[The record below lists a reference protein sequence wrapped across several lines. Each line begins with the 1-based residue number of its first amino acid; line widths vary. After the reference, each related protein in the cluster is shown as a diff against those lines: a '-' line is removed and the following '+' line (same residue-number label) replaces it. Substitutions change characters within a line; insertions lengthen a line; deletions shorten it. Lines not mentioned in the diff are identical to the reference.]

1 MEGKMKEVV
10 VYIRKYFLFSLKF
23 TCKFSCRHPFV
34 ASFAFFLFILYS
46 CYPSLFAFLVSSSP
60 VISCTALL
68 LGILLSYGEP
78 NIPEIE
84 EDDKINREVSSLKEE
99 NSVDNPF
106 VKKDENITLED
117 LVDSR
122 VGSEERIFKD
132 SASYGEKER
141 EIDLLAIDLMKKQSE
156 SYMRMTE
163 VADGVSEGIE
173 GLMVKVKKPELDD
186 WLDSSLGSPW
196 QPVNMRDPSLDSES
210 DRAESS
216 SPDASITDI
225 LPMLDEL
232 SPLLDSET
240 PHNASKSADN
250 SDSELSPH
258 HESDEDSVKEDEY
271 KNEEKDE
278 SNKVVTW
285 TADDHKNVMDLGSSD
300 LERNRRLESLIAR
313 RRARKNQI
321 IIYEKDL
328 IDLHSNDMTM
338 DDLFNFEPQIP
349 PIFAPRRNPF
359 DIPHELDESKGLP
372 PIPGSAPSVV
382 HRRQN
387 PFDFQFDSEDGNK
400 GHAEENLHQSEFRM
414 PFQRGL
420 SFRRHES
427 FALHSAFPY
436 NLSHKEHGSSGLN
449 PYFVAER
456 MDSGTNDYVDF
467 HSQLSEKSKTKS
479 SSAPI
484 PETVSSAIDPDD
496 QKVHI
501 EQETQES
508 IALSVPAHHT
518 KPTEKCSH
526 TYEDDLVHS
535 QPEFGED
542 GHSVDPIASAVTEE
556 AYQGIDAS
564 DIVKKNI
571 EDIQFGENHEVLEG
585 KHDDLTL
592 FSSSE
597 SIEKSL
603 DISLDEVL
611 ETHEQIT
618 RVSKAS
624 SESMQ
629 SSNASA
635 SHLIYETRRVD
646 INQAA
651 VPIYDSSPSGSG
663 NFLANISVPDDNLLY
678 SGREDIHSI
687 STVESHVQED
697 AMESMTT
704 EMIEFK
710 VVQERKLQDSRS
722 DTGETVTFSSYMNL
736 LDENILASMGI
747 SETREQDFNENSS
760 PRISEGFGDLATS
773 LEIDHSSSLSSA
785 EADYEPRLAFSAGFP
800 LSEVMEKHQSM
811 EKFEMQAS
819 FGTYLEQSLVSNLEL
834 GPILEENSED
844 FKVEEEHMSLV
855 QTNTTSASTGLHI
868 LEGSDV
874 TLSSVGQE
882 VVSLCNQSKE
892 EAQDEGNEVIPSKTS
907 NLVSANEEML
917 NGLAIG
923 ELVDN
928 MDSLNQSMIKSEPEF
943 TSNDDI
949 SDSQDDVIDEF
960 QINQDAIL
968 SNLNDF
974 HSEHGEM
981 DDDVREIQVIDEHLL
996 SELDAVGDFHVEE
1009 LKCQECLL
1017 IESQSDG
1024 QFICSED
1031 DDSELRS
1038 AHVAERSLDKPISAH
1053 SIHPDEMDLVLN
1065 SEEPRDSGYFSLEMA
1080 PVEDLTVYNP
1090 KHRVLEA
1097 SSVEELDSIFKQ
1109 DRPREL
1115 VEPPLSESMVDKL
1128 VAEKPYIGSRSFDIV
1143 DQEIEAIL
1151 QEAVLITLTGKNYE
1165 DINSV
1170 LLEDGREFDI
1180 SASPHERQK
1189 YDHVESVIP
1198 STSGLTSYASAIAEA
1213 EASSHELDISGRD
1226 FQIKETNSELLVLE
1240 AKSIEDIR
1248 SAFQNITEVVV
1259 NKSISP
1265 LIKPEPH
1272 PVDTVVEAMSHDV
1285 DKTSDLLVVQ
1295 AKSAEDI
1302 ISAMKKV
1309 TEEDFS
1315 DLEKT
1320 KNRLYYEVMEPSSP
1334 DTENSSD
1341 LFVLEARSA
1350 EDIRLAFKQTTAE
1363 VSAMPT
1369 PLIYSEL
1376 SKTSQEHEVV
1386 EAMHLEAQ
1394 YNIELPVPEEKPS
1407 EDIDSALDLDMPT
1420 SQVSPVSSANRND
1433 GEIVD
1438 VKLLETQINRELL
1451 VLDAKYVEDIDSSF
1465 KPSSEAGLLRST
1477 LLESDPDQDSQKD
1490 GSLKATINSE
1500 LLVLEAES
1508 VEETSSTLMHATG
1521 RVFDKSSPLGYP
1533 EASGTS
1539 EVLNEISLGLEND
1552 SDIVSPE
1559 TKSSLY
1565 LNSDCQQNIEA
1576 NIVQPN
1582 LQEFENFQ
1590 PDHEAIEERSLN
1602 AINGLELFNLESKSF
1617 EVTHST
1623 FNEAAVDFAGQ
1634 STTALV
1640 DPGHTGQ
1647 EVLDVKS
1654 PDSSN
1659 ISDFPV
1665 LEEKYLEKLN
1675 LTFGQAME
1683 GFLPKPASEV
1693 GAEHDSVGESCLAA
1707 DEYSELV
1714 VLEEKSIE
1722 NMQSPFS
1729 DANAGVHEGSS
1740 SLPVDPEPKETLPG
1754 REVEDNLCFE
1764 AENNAEMFIVEAKSI
1779 EDINSAFKQV
1789 TNVAT
1794 SPLLVDSQSLGIG
1807 DPSSSLV
1814 LEAKSVELTDSSLKK
1829 AHQGDGNNSDFFTD
1843 PPPLQANTDKDSE
1856 LLVLEEKSVEDID
1869 STLTQVTEGY
1879 LDSPVSLE
1887 DDSKQTETI
1896 LEPKSATDSNVV
1908 AKQDSEVEYAKETI
1922 VASDEEVAGENSSS
1936 EDQINRRKDGE
1947 EAGSDNPSSIS
1958 PHSMKIKKK
1967 KFEKSDSSS
1976 SSSSSSSD

>member
-1 MEGKMKEVV
+1 
-10 VYIRKYFLFSLKF
+10 
-23 TCKFSCRHPFV
+23 
-34 ASFAFFLFILYS
+34 
-46 CYPSLFAFLVSSSP
+46 
-60 VISCTALL
+60 
-68 LGILLSYGEP
+68 
-78 NIPEIE
+78 
-84 EDDKINREVSSLKEE
+84 
-99 NSVDNPF
+99 
-106 VKKDENITLED
+106 
-117 LVDSR
+117 
-122 VGSEERIFKD
+122 
-132 SASYGEKER
+132 
-141 EIDLLAIDLMKKQSE
+141 
-156 SYMRMTE
+156 
-163 VADGVSEGIE
+163 
-173 GLMVKVKKPELDD
+173 
-186 WLDSSLGSPW
+186 
-196 QPVNMRDPSLDSES
+196 
-210 DRAESS
+210 
-216 SPDASITDI
+216 
-225 LPMLDEL
+225 
-232 SPLLDSET
+232 
-240 PHNASKSADN
+240 
-250 SDSELSPH
+250 
-258 HESDEDSVKEDEY
+258 
-271 KNEEKDE
+271 
-278 SNKVVTW
+278 
-285 TADDHKNVMDLGSSD
+285 
-300 LERNRRLESLIAR
+300 
-313 RRARKNQI
+313 
-321 IIYEKDL
+321 
-328 IDLHSNDMTM
+328 
-338 DDLFNFEPQIP
+338 
-349 PIFAPRRNPF
+349 
-359 DIPHELDESKGLP
+359 
-372 PIPGSAPSVV
+372 
-382 HRRQN
+382 
-387 PFDFQFDSEDGNK
+387 
-400 GHAEENLHQSEFRM
+400 
-414 PFQRGL
+414 
-420 SFRRHES
+420 
-427 FALHSAFPY
+427 
-436 NLSHKEHGSSGLN
+436 
-449 PYFVAER
+449 
-456 MDSGTNDYVDF
+456 
-467 HSQLSEKSKTKS
+467 
-479 SSAPI
+479 
-484 PETVSSAIDPDD
+484 
-496 QKVHI
+496 
-501 EQETQES
+501 
-508 IALSVPAHHT
+508 
-518 KPTEKCSH
+518 
-526 TYEDDLVHS
+526 
-535 QPEFGED
+535 
-542 GHSVDPIASAVTEE
+542 
-556 AYQGIDAS
+556 
-564 DIVKKNI
+564 
-571 EDIQFGENHEVLEG
+571 
-585 KHDDLTL
+585 
-592 FSSSE
+592 
-597 SIEKSL
+597 
-603 DISLDEVL
+603 
-611 ETHEQIT
+611 
-618 RVSKAS
+618 
-624 SESMQ
+624 
-629 SSNASA
+629 
-635 SHLIYETRRVD
+635 
-646 INQAA
+646 
-651 VPIYDSSPSGSG
+651 
-663 NFLANISVPDDNLLY
+663 
-678 SGREDIHSI
+678 
-687 STVESHVQED
+687 
-697 AMESMTT
+697 MESMTT

-710 VVQERKLQDSRS
+710 VVQERELQDSRS

-800 LSEVMEKHQSM
+800 PSEVMEKHQSM

-834 GPILEENSED
+834 GPIIEENSED

-855 QTNTTSASTGLHI
+855 QTNTASASTGLHI

-892 EAQDEGNEVIPSKTS
+892 EAQDEGNEVIPSKIS
-907 NLVSANEEML
+907 DLVSANEEML

-923 ELVDN
+923 ELFDS
-928 MDSLNQSMIKSEPEF
+928 MDSLNQSMIKSKPEF

-949 SDSQDDVIDEF
+949 SDSQDDVINEF
-960 QINQDAIL
+960 QINQDVIL

-981 DDDVREIQVIDEHLL
+981 DDDVREIQLIDEHLL
-996 SELDAVGDFHVEE
+996 SELDAVGDFQVEE

-1017 IESQSDG
+1017 IESHSDG
-1024 QFICSED
+1024 QFICSE

-1038 AHVAERSLDKPISAH
+1038 AHVAETSPDKPVSANNF
-1053 SIHPDEMDLVLN
+1053 IHPDEMDLVLN
-1065 SEEPRDSGYFSLEMA
+1065 SEEPRDSGFLFLEMV

-1090 KHRVLEA
+1090 KHRVLES

-1109 DRPREL
+1109 DLPRGL
-1115 VEPPLSESMVDKL
+1115 AEPPLSESMVDKL
-1128 VAEKPYIGSRSFDIV
+1128 VAEKPYLGSRSFDIV

-1151 QEAVLITLTGKNYE
+1151 QEAVLITLTGKNAE

-1170 LLEDGREFDI
+1170 LLEDGREYDV

-1198 STSGLTSYASAIAEA
+1198 STSGLTSYASAIADA
-1213 EASSHELDISGRD
+1213 EASSHELDISSRD

-1248 SAFQNITEVVV
+1248 SAFQDVTEVVV
-1259 NKSISP
+1259 NKPISP

-1285 DKTSDLLVVQ
+1285 NKTSDLLVVQ
-1295 AKSAEDI
+1295 AKSAEEI

-1309 TEEDFS
+1309 TEESFS
-1315 DLEKT
+1315 DLEET
-1320 KNRLYYEVMEPSSP
+1320 KNGLHYEVMEPSSP

-1341 LFVLEARSA
+1341 LFVLEERSA

-1386 EAMHLEAQ
+1386 EAMHLEVQ
-1394 YNIELPVPEEKPS
+1394 YNIELPVPEEKSS

-1465 KPSSEAGLLRST
+1465 KPSSEGGLLRST
-1477 LLESDPDQDSQKD
+1477 SLETDPDHDSVKD
-1490 GSLKATINSE
+1490 GSLKETINSE

-1552 SDIVSPE
+1552 SDMLSPE
-1559 TKSSLY
+1559 TKSFLY

-1582 LQEFENFQ
+1582 LQKFGNFQ
-1590 PDHEAIEERSLN
+1590 PDHEAIEQRSLN
-1602 AINGLELFNLESKSF
+1602 AMDRLELFNLETKSF

-1623 FNEAAVDFAGQ
+1623 FKEAAVDFIGQ

-1640 DPGHTGQ
+1640 DPSHNPGQ

-1654 PDSSN
+1654 PDTSN

-1722 NMQSPFS
+1722 NIQSPFS

-1754 REVEDNLCFE
+1754 HEVENNLCFE
-1764 AENNAEMFIVEAKSI
+1764 AENNAEMLVVDAKSI
-1779 EDINSAFKQV
+1779 KDINSAINQA
-1789 TNVAT
+1789 TNVAS
-1794 SPLLVDSQSLGIG
+1794 SPLPVDSQSLGIG

-1829 AHQGDGNNSDFFTD
+1829 AHQEDSNNSDFFTD
-1843 PPPLQANTDKDSE
+1843 PPPLQANSDKDSE

-1869 STLTQVTEGY
+1869 SALTQVTEGY
-1879 LDSPVSLE
+1879 LGSPVTLQ

-1896 LEPKSATDSNVV
+1896 PEPKSATDSNVV
-1908 AKQDSEVEYAKETI
+1908 AKQDFEVEYAKETI
-1922 VASDEEVAGENSSS
+1922 VASDEEVTGENSSS
-1936 EDQINRRKDGE
+1936 EALINRRKDGE
-1947 EAGSDNPSSIS
+1947 EAGSDDPSSTA
-1958 PHSMKIKKK
+1958 PPSMKIKKK

>member
-23 TCKFSCRHPFV
+23 TYKFSCRHPFV
-34 ASFAFFLFILYS
+34 ASFTFFLFMLYS
-46 CYPSLFAFLVSSSP
+46 CYPSLFAFLVSSFP

-99 NSVDNPF
+99 DSVDNLF
-106 VKKDENITLED
+106 VKKDENITLEG

-122 VGSEERIFKD
+122 VGSEERISND
-132 SASYGEKER
+132 SDSYGERER

-156 SYMRMTE
+156 SYMRTTE

-173 GLMVKVKKPELDD
+173 GLMVKIKKPELDD

-196 QPVNMRDPSLDSES
+196 QPVNIRDPSSDSES

-240 PHNASKSADN
+240 PHNVSKSADN
-250 SDSELSPH
+250 SDSELSQH

-338 DDLFNFEPQIP
+338 DDLFHFQPQIP

-372 PIPGSAPSVV
+372 PIPGSAPSVM

-387 PFDFQFDSEDGNK
+387 PFDFQFDGEAGNK

-427 FALHSAFPY
+427 FALHSAFPC
-436 NLSHKEHGSSGLN
+436 NLTHKKHGSSRLN
-449 PYFVAER
+449 PYVVAEG
-456 MDSGTNDYVDF
+456 MDSETNDYVDF
-467 HSQLSEKSKTKS
+467 HSQLSEKSETKS
-479 SSAPI
+479 SSAPTAG
-484 PETVSSAIDPDD
+484 TVSSAIDQDD
-496 QKVHI
+496 QKVPI

-508 IALSVPAHHT
+508 IALSVPVHRT

-526 TYEDDLVHS
+526 TYEDDLVYS
-535 QPEFGED
+535 QPELGED

-556 AYQGIDAS
+556 AYDAS

-571 EDIQFGENHEVLEG
+571 EYMQFGENHEVLEG

-624 SESMQ
+624 GESMQ
-629 SSNASA
+629 SSDASA
-635 SHLIYETRRVD
+635 SHLIYEPCRVD

-697 AMESMTT
+697 AVESMTT
-704 EMIEFK
+704 GMIEFN
-710 VVQERKLQDSRS
+710 VVHESKLQDSRS

-747 SETREQDFNENSS
+747 SETREQDFNVNSS

-773 LEIDHSSSLSSA
+773 LKIDHSSSLSSA

-800 LSEVMEKHQSM
+800 PSEVMEKHQSM

-844 FKVEEEHMSLV
+844 LKVEEDHMSLV

-882 VVSLCNQSKE
+882 VVPLYNHSKE
-892 EAQDEGNEVIPSKTS
+892 EAQDLGNEVIPSKTS
-907 NLVSANEEML
+907 NLVSANEDML
-917 NGLAIG
+917 TGIAIG
-923 ELVDN
+923 ELVDS

-960 QINQDAIL
+960 QINQDVIL

-974 HSEHGEM
+974 YSEHGEM

-996 SELDAVGDFHVEE
+996 SELDAVGDFQVEE

-1031 DDSELRS
+1031 DSELRS
-1038 AHVAERSLDKPISAH
+1038 AHVAETSPDKTISANF
-1053 SIHPDEMDLVLN
+1053 IHPDEMDFVLN
-1065 SEEPRDSGYFSLEMA
+1065 SEEPRDSGYLSLEMA

-1115 VEPPLSESMVDKL
+1115 AEPPLSESMVDKL
-1128 VAEKPYIGSRSFDIV
+1128 VAEKPYLGSRSFDIV

-1151 QEAVLITLTGKNYE
+1151 QEAVLITLTGKNAE
-1165 DINSV
+1165 DISSV
-1170 LLEDGREFDI
+1170 LLEDGREFDV

-1213 EASSHELDISGRD
+1213 EASSHELDTSGRD
-1226 FQIKETNSELLVLE
+1226 FQIKETNSVLLVLE

-1248 SAFQNITEVVV
+1248 SAFQDVTEVVV

-1285 DKTSDLLVVQ
+1285 DKTSGLLVVQ

-1302 ISAMKKV
+1302 NSALKKV
-1309 TEEDFS
+1309 TEEGFS
-1315 DLEKT
+1315 DHEKMT
-1320 KNRLYYEVMEPSSP
+1320 NRLYYEVMEPSSP

-1363 VSAMPT
+1363 SSAMPT
-1369 PLIYSEL
+1369 PLIYSES

-1394 YNIELPVPEEKPS
+1394 YNIELPVPEEKSS
-1407 EDIDSALDLDMPT
+1407 EDIDSALDHDVDHDMPT
-1420 SQVSPVSSANRND
+1420 SQVYPVSSANRND

-1438 VKLLETQINRELL
+1438 VKLLETQINQELL

-1465 KPSSEAGLLRST
+1465 KPSSESGLLRST
-1477 LLESDPDQDSQKD
+1477 SLETHPDHDAVKD

-1539 EVLNEISLGLEND
+1539 EVLNEISLGLENG
-1552 SDIVSPE
+1552 SDMLSPE
-1559 TKSSLY
+1559 TKSFLY
-1565 LNSDCQQNIEA
+1565 LNSDCKQNIEA
-1576 NIVQPN
+1576 KIVQSN
-1582 LQEFENFQ
+1582 LPEFGKFQ
-1590 PDHEAIEERSLN
+1590 PDHEAIEERSLD
-1602 AINGLELFNLESKSF
+1602 AINRLELFNLESKSF

-1623 FNEAAVDFAGQ
+1623 FKEAAVDFIGQ

-1640 DPGHTGQ
+1640 DPGHNPGQ

-1654 PDSSN
+1654 PDTSN

-1722 NMQSPFS
+1722 NIQSPFS

-1740 SLPVDPEPKETLPG
+1740 SLPVDPEPKENLPG
-1754 REVEDNLCFE
+1754 HEVEDNMCFE
-1764 AENNAEMFIVEAKSI
+1764 AENNSEMSDEAKSV
-1779 EDINSAFKQV
+1779 EDINSAFKQA
-1789 TNVAT
+1789 TNVAS
-1794 SPLLVDSQSLGIG
+1794 SPLFVESRSLGIG
-1807 DPSSSLV
+1807 GPLSSLV
-1814 LEAKSVELTDSSLKK
+1814 LEAKSIELTDSSSKK
-1829 AHQGDGNNSDFFTD
+1829 AHQEDSNNSDFFTD
-1843 PPPLQANTDKDSE
+1843 PPPLQTNSDKDSE
-1856 LLVLEEKSVEDID
+1856 LLVLEKSVEDID
-1869 STLTQVTEGY
+1869 STLTPVTERY
-1879 LDSPVSLE
+1879 LDSPFALQ

-1896 LEPKSATDSNVV
+1896 HEPTDNNVV
-1908 AKQDSEVEYAKETI
+1908 AKQDSEVEYAEETI
-1922 VASDEEVAGENSSS
+1922 VASDEEVTGENSSS

-1947 EAGSDNPSSIS
+1947 EAGSDDPSSIA
-1958 PHSMKIKKK
+1958 PPSMKIKK

>member
-1 MEGKMKEVV
+1 MEGKMIDVV

-23 TCKFSCRHPFV
+23 TYKFACRHPFV

-84 EDDKINREVSSLKEE
+84 EDDKINWEVSSLKEE
-99 NSVDNPF
+99 NSVDNLF

-122 VGSEERIFKD
+122 VGSEERISKD

-156 SYMRMTE
+156 SYMRTTE
-163 VADGVSEGIE
+163 VSDGVSEGIE
-173 GLMVKVKKPELDD
+173 GLIVKIKKPELDD

-196 QPVNMRDPSLDSES
+196 QPVRDPSSDSES

-216 SPDASITDI
+216 SPDASMTDI

-240 PHNASKSADN
+240 PHNASKFADN
-250 SDSELSPH
+250 SDSELSQH

-278 SNKVVTW
+278 SNKVLTW

-313 RRARKNQI
+313 RKARKNQI

-338 DDLFNFEPQIP
+338 DDLFHFQPQIP

-359 DIPHELDESKGLP
+359 DIPPELDESKGLP

-387 PFDFQFDSEDGNK
+387 PFDFQFDCEDGNQ
-400 GHAEENLHQSEFRM
+400 GHVEENLHQSEFRM

-427 FALHSAFPY
+427 FALHSAFTC
-436 NLSHKEHGSSGLN
+436 NLAHKKHDSSRLN
-449 PYFVAER
+449 PYFVADR
-456 MDSGTNDYVDF
+456 MDSETNDYVDF
-467 HSQLSEKSKTKS
+467 HSQLSEKSETKS
-479 SSAPI
+479 SSAPT
-484 PETVSSAIDPDD
+484 PDTVASAIDPDD
-496 QKVHI
+496 QKVPI

-508 IALSVPAHHT
+508 IALSVPVHRT
-518 KPTEKCSH
+518 KPTEKCSL
-526 TYEDDLVHS
+526 TYENDLVHS
-535 QPEFGED
+535 QPELGED
-542 GHSVDPIASAVTEE
+542 GHYVDPIASAVTEE

-571 EDIQFGENHEVLEG
+571 EDMQFGENHEVIEG

-624 SESMQ
+624 IESMQ
-629 SSNASA
+629 SSDASD

-663 NFLANISVPDDNLLY
+663 NFLANISVPDDILLS
-678 SGREDIHSI
+678 SGTEDIHSI

-710 VVQERKLQDSRS
+710 VVHESKLQDSRS

-760 PRISEGFGDLATS
+760 PRISEGFSDLATS

-785 EADYEPRLAFSAGFP
+785 EADYEPRVAFSAGFP
-800 LSEVMEKHQSM
+800 PSEVKEKRQSM

-882 VVSLCNQSKE
+882 VVSLYNQSKE

-907 NLVSANEEML
+907 NLVSANDDML
-917 NGLAIG
+917 TGLALG
-923 ELVDN
+923 ELVDSR
-928 MDSLNQSMIKSEPEF
+928 DSLNQSIIKSEPEF
-943 TSNDDI
+943 TSNEDI
-949 SDSQDDVIDEF
+949 SDSQDDVLDEF
-960 QINQDAIL
+960 QINEDVIL
-968 SNLNDF
+968 RNLNYF
-974 HSEHGEM
+974 HSEHGDM

-996 SELDAVGDFHVEE
+996 SELDAVGDFQVEE

-1024 QFICSED
+1024 QFICSQ

-1038 AHVAERSLDKPISAH
+1038 ARVAETSPDKPISANF
-1053 SIHPDEMDLVLN
+1053 IHPDEMDLVLN
-1065 SEEPRDSGYFSLEMA
+1065 SEEPRDSGYLSLEMA

-1097 SSVEELDSIFKQ
+1097 YSVEELDSIFKQ

-1115 VEPPLSESMVDKL
+1115 AEPPLSESMVDKL
-1128 VAEKPYIGSRSFDIV
+1128 VAEKPYLGSRSFDIV

-1151 QEAVLITLTGKNYE
+1151 QEAVLITLTGKNAE
-1165 DINSV
+1165 DISSV
-1170 LLEDGREFDI
+1170 LLEDGREFDV
-1180 SASPHERQK
+1180 SAFPHERQK
-1189 YDHVESVIP
+1189 YDQVESVIP
-1198 STSGLTSYASAIAEA
+1198 STSGLTSYASAIAET

-1240 AKSIEDIR
+1240 AKSIEDIC
-1248 SAFQNITEVVV
+1248 SAFQDVSEVVV
-1259 NKSISP
+1259 NKSICP
-1265 LIKPEPH
+1265 LIKPEPQPQ

-1285 DKTSDLLVVQ
+1285 DKTSGLLVVQ

-1302 ISAMKKV
+1302 NSALKKV
-1309 TEEDFS
+1309 TEEGFS
-1315 DLEKT
+1315 DLEKMT
-1320 KNRLYYEVMEPSSP
+1320 NHLCYEVMDPSSP

-1369 PLIYSEL
+1369 LIYSE
-1376 SKTSQEHEVV
+1376 SCKTSQEHEVV

-1394 YNIELPVPEEKPS
+1394 YNIELPVPEEKSS
-1407 EDIDSALDLDMPT
+1407 EDIDSALDHDMPT
-1420 SQVSPVSSANRND
+1420 SQVYPVSSANEND
-1433 GEIVD
+1433 GEVAD
-1438 VKLLETQINRELL
+1438 VKFLETQINQELL
-1451 VLDAKYVEDIDSSF
+1451 VLDAKSVEDIDSSF
-1465 KPSSEAGLLRST
+1465 KPSSEGGLLRST
-1477 LLESDPDQDSQKD
+1477 SLETDPDHDAVKD

-1508 VEETSSTLMHATG
+1508 VEETSSTLMDATG
-1521 RVFDKSSPLGYP
+1521 RVFYKSSPLGYP

-1539 EVLNEISLGLEND
+1539 EVLNKISLGLEND
-1552 SDIVSPE
+1552 SDMLSPE
-1559 TKSSLY
+1559 TKSFQY
-1565 LNSDCQQNIEA
+1565 LNSDCKQNIEA
-1576 NIVQPN
+1576 SIVQPN
-1582 LQEFENFQ
+1582 LPEFGNFQ
-1590 PDHEAIEERSLN
+1590 PDQEAIEERSLKE
-1602 AINGLELFNLESKSF
+1602 IDRIELFNLESKSL
-1617 EVTHST
+1617 EVPHST
-1623 FNEAAVDFAGQ
+1623 FKEAAVDFIGQ

-1640 DPGHTGQ
+1640 DPGHNSGQ

-1654 PDSSN
+1654 PDTSN
-1659 ISDFPV
+1659 ISDFLV

-1722 NMQSPFS
+1722 NIQSPFS
-1729 DANAGVHEGSS
+1729 DANAGVYEGSS

-1754 REVEDNLCFE
+1754 YKVEDNMCFK
-1764 AENNAEMFIVEAKSI
+1764 AENNSETLVVEAKSI
-1779 EDINSAFKQV
+1779 EDINSAFKQA
-1789 TNVAT
+1789 TNVAS
-1794 SPLLVDSQSLGIG
+1794 SPLLVDSRSLGIAG
-1807 DPSSSLV
+1807 PSSSLV
-1814 LEAKSVELTDSSLKK
+1814 LEAKSVELTDSSLKR
-1829 AHQGDGNNSDFFTD
+1829 AHQEDSDNSDFFAD
-1843 PPPLQANTDKDSE
+1843 PPPLQANSDKDSE

-1869 STLTQVTEGY
+1869 STFTRVTEGY
-1879 LDSPVSLE
+1879 LDSPVTLQ

-1896 LEPKSATDSNVV
+1896 LEPKSATDGNVI

-1922 VASDEEVAGENSSS
+1922 VASDEEVTRENSSS

-1947 EAGSDNPSSIS
+1947 EAGSDDPSSIA
-1958 PHSMKIKKK
+1958 PPSMKIKK